1 MKRNSTKIDIE
12 IYLVF
17 IVLIG
22 VSVFNAI
29 YSTVVISRNQDAST
43 RIMTVDL
50 PSLQMLENVN
60 LLAVHSKMLSTNW
73 VYLPGAREDKDKLQ
87 KLHESEYPQLKG
99 ELLATMT
106 LWENNKEQDTL
117 ISLFKRFDELIVFE
131 KRIMKSLVRFDDY
144 EDPVKKF
151 GAEEILEAEILP
163 RSAAIITTLNKVITS
178 RRMQVDGSH
187 NTMTKASRNLMWS
200 VLGIAIMII
209 IVVLLAG
216 FYLSN
221 SIIVPVMK
229 LKNYIKLIGKG
240 EIPEIDVVVRDNA
253 VGQMTEA
260 VKTLVGSVE
269 RTAQFANNIG
279 DGDFESEFQ
288 PLGKK
293 DKLGNALIQMR
304 DSLKKADQENRLR
317 NWEATGIAEINQVL
331 RENTDGIEKLSGG
344 LLKTLTEYIH
354 ASCGGF
360 YLFEENTITKQRR
373 IRLIAGYA
381 LPAIHKTSL
390 EIGEGFVGQAIRN
403 EGIIHIKDVRQ
414 ENFKVESGLGGF
426 VTSQLLVVP
435 VMHQGTVYGAIEFSS
450 FSAFESYEI
459 SFMSRIGEI
468 IGSVMASSITNSLTK
483 NLLEETQLQAVQLK
497 TQEEKLR
504 KTNDELSSQGELLRA
519 SKEEL
524 KSRNEDLK
532 IKAELLQSQ
541 NERLEDATA
550 ALEIKAEELEQSSK
564 YKSEFLANMSHELRT
579 PLNSVLI
586 LAKLLSENKNKSLTE
601 KEMEYAKVIH
611 KSGNDLLS
619 LINDILDLSKIEAG
633 KVELEVGKANI
644 RQIKYNMLDLFSP
657 IAGERKIELQTELHS
672 DLPEEFLT
680 DQFKLE
686 QVLKNLLS
694 NALKFTS
701 AEGTVTLRMKQAD
714 RKTEFNSKSL
724 LEAANVIEFSVSDTG
739 IGIPQEKQND
749 IFEAFQQA
757 DGSTSRKY
765 GGTGLGL
772 SISKMIVGLLGG
784 EMKLKSESGKG
795 STFYLFLPLTP
806 ANAEVPGKETTVI
819 ETEKESRKVTQS
831 QIPLLLTKPLF
842 SVHDDRDNLRPDDR
856 ILLIVDDDENFAKA
870 LVNFSHEHNFKT
882 IVTNQ
887 GDIALNYASIYHPA
901 AILME
906 MQLPVMDGWTV
917 LKKLKENATLSNI
930 PVHVMSVLDKGSLG
944 IKLGALT
951 YLRKP
956 PDKRD
961 IENVFLDIEKTL
973 SGTVKNLLIAQIDGG
988 NSGLVLDVISKSV
1001 NCKYRDVENIDK
1013 AKNILNSREHFDG
1026 IIVSLAFKK
1035 GWNDVVDLVSWMRNL
1050 STNSLTPLF
1059 ITHQIPL
1066 SMEQKVFLGDFENVF
1081 TVDYAK
1087 DKIAG
1092 ALKILWNNSIE
1103 TDMFDKN
1110 VEIHEADSFLKGKT
1124 VLITD
1129 DDMRNIYCISTILE
1143 EKEMNVIIANNGREA
1158 LDKLEENPNI
1168 EIVLMD
1174 IMMPV
1179 MDGYEAIQ
1187 KIRSEKKWEKLPVI
1201 ALSANALVGTRE
1213 KCLELGANGYL
1224 SKPVNSEQLINTIE
1238 VWLSA

>member
-1 MKRNSTKIDIE
+1 MKGNSTKIDIE

-43 RIMTVDL
+43 KIMTVDL

-60 LLAVHSKMLSTNW
+60 LLAVQSKMLSTNW
-73 VYLPGAREDKDKLQ
+73 VYLPGAREDKNKLQ

-99 ELLATMT
+99 DLLATMT

-117 ISLFKRFDELIVFE
+117 ISLFKKFDGLIVFE
-131 KRIMKSLVRFDDY
+131 KQIMKTLVRFDDY
-144 EDPVKKF
+144 EDPIKKF
-151 GAEEILEAEILP
+151 GAEEILETEILP
-163 RSAAIITTLNKVITS
+163 RSAEIITTLNKIIMS
-178 RRMQVDGSH
+178 RKMQADASH
-187 NTMTKASRNLMWS
+187 NKMTKASRNLMWS

-229 LKNYIKLIGKG
+229 LKNYIRLIGKG
-240 EIPEIDVVVRDNA
+240 EIPEIDVIVKDNA

-260 VKTLVGSVE
+260 VKSLVGSVE
-269 RTAQFANNIG
+269 RTAQFANKIG
-279 DGDFESEFQ
+279 DGNFESEFQ
-288 PLGKK
+288 PLSKK

-304 DSLKKADQENRLR
+304 DSLKKADQENKLR
-317 NWEATGIAEINQVL
+317 NWEASGIAEINQVL

-403 EGIIHIKDVRQ
+403 ESIIHIRDVQQ
-414 ENFKVESGLGGF
+414 ENFKIESGLGGF

-435 VMHQGTVYGAIEFSS
+435 IIHQGTVYGAIEFSS
-450 FSAFESYEI
+450 FGAFQSFEI
-459 SFMSRIGEI
+459 AFMQRIGEI

-504 KTNDELSSQGELLRA
+504 KTNEELSSQGELLRA

-541 NERLEDATA
+541 NERLEEATT
-550 ALEIKAEELEQSSK
+550 ALEIKADELEQSNK

-586 LAKLLSENKNKSLTE
+586 LAKLLSENKNKSLSE

-633 KVELEVGKANI
+633 KVELEIGKANI
-644 RQIKYNMLDLFSP
+644 RQIKNNMLDLFSP
-657 IAGERKIELQTELHS
+657 IAGDRKIELQTELHS
-672 DLPEEFLT
+672 DLPQEFLT

-701 AEGTVTLRMKQAD
+701 AEGTVTLKMKQAD
-714 RKTEFNSKSL
+714 RTMVFNSQSL
-724 LEAANVIEFSVSDTG
+724 IEAANVIEFSVSDTG
-739 IGIPQEKQND
+739 IGIAPEKQND

-784 EMKLKSESGKG
+784 EMKLKSEAGKG
-795 STFYLFLPLTP
+795 STFYLFLPLISADTINPVNETAIIEVETVTNNAAQEQAPSIP
-806 ANAEVPGKETTVI
+806 ASSV
-819 ETEKESRKVTQS
+819 
-831 QIPLLLTKPLF
+831 F
-842 SVHDDRDNLRPDDR
+842 SVSDDRDNLQPDDK
-856 ILLIVDDDENFAKA
+856 ILLIVDDDVNFATA
-870 LVNFSHEHNFKT
+870 LVNFSHDHNFKT

-887 GDIALNYASIYHPA
+887 GDIALGYAALYHPT

-930 PVHVMSVLDKGSLG
+930 PVHIMSELDKGSLG

-961 IENVFLDIEKTL
+961 IENVFLDIEKTM
-973 SGTVKNLLIAQIDGG
+973 SGTLKNLLLTGTAGSYD
-988 NSGLVLDVISKSV
+988 GLVSEVISKSF
-1001 NCKYRDVENIDK
+1001 NSKFREVENIDQ
-1013 AKNILNSREHFDG
+1013 AKIILDSREHFDG
-1026 IIVSLAFKK
+1026 IIVTLIDKS
-1035 GWNDVVDLVSWMRNL
+1035 GWNEVADLISWMRNI
-1050 STNSLTPLF
+1050 STHSLTPLF
-1059 ITHQIPL
+1059 IVHRDPFSID
-1066 SMEQKVFLGDFENVF
+1066 QKIFLGDFENVF
-1081 TVDYAK
+1081 TTDYTI
-1087 DKIAG
+1087 DKIDET
-1092 ALKILWNNSIE
+1092 LKGLLNKSFE
-1103 TDMFDKN
+1103 T
-1110 VEIHEADSFLKGKT
+1110 EIVDNDSGIQEEDSLLKGKT

-1129 DDMRNIYCISTILE
+1129 DDMRNIYCISSILE

-1158 LDKLEENPNI
+1158 LTKLETNPQI

-1179 MDGYEAIQ
+1179 MDGYKAIQ
-1187 KIRSEKKWEKLPVI
+1187 KIRGEKKWEKLPVI
-1201 ALSANALVGTRE
+1201 ALTANALTGTRE
-1213 KCLELGANGYL
+1213 KCLELGANGYF
-1224 SKPVNSEQLINTIE
+1224 SKPVNSEHLINTLE
-1238 VWLSA
+1238 ALLSN

>member
-43 RIMTVDL
+43 KIMTVDL

-99 ELLATMT
+99 DLLATMT
-106 LWENNKEQDTL
+106 LWENNNEQDTL
-117 ISLFKRFDELIVFE
+117 ISLFKSFDELIVFE

-144 EDPVKKF
+144 EDPIKKF

-163 RSAAIITTLNKVITS
+163 RSAAIITTLNKIIVS
-178 RRMQVDGSH
+178 RRMQADASH
-187 NTMTKASRNLMWS
+187 NKMTIASRNLMWS

-209 IVVLLAG
+209 VVVLLAG

-269 RTAQFANNIG
+269 RTAQFANKIG

-288 PLGKK
+288 PLSKK

-304 DSLKKADQENRLR
+304 DSLKKADQENKLR
-317 NWEATGIAEINQVL
+317 NWEASGIAEINQVL

-360 YLFEENTITKQRR
+360 YLFEEYTITRQRR

-403 EGIIHIKDVRQ
+403 ENIIHIKDVQQ

-450 FSAFESYEI
+450 FIAFEQYEI

-504 KTNDELSSQGELLRA
+504 KTNEELSSQGELLRA

-541 NERLEDATA
+541 NERLEEATT
-550 ALEIKAEELEQSSK
+550 ALEIKAEELEQSNK

-601 KEMEYAKVIH
+601 KEIEYAKVIH

-633 KVELEVGKANI
+633 KVELEVGKASI
-644 RQIKYNMLDLFSP
+644 RQIKDNMLDLFSP

-672 DLPEEFLT
+672 DLPEYFLT

-724 LEAANVIEFSVSDTG
+724 IDAANVIEFSVSDTG
-739 IGIPQEKQND
+739 IGIPPEKQND

-772 SISKMIVGLLGG
+772 SISKMLVGLLGG

-806 ANAEVPGKETTVI
+806 AGTDI
-819 ETEKESRKVTQS
+819 HEKESDVIEAEKDKENTSQS
-831 QIPLLLTKPLF
+831 EAQLIPAPVF
-842 SVHDDRDNLRPDDR
+842 SVNDDRDNLKPDDR
-856 ILLIVDDDENFAKA
+856 ILLIVDDDANFATA
-870 LVNFSHEHNFKT
+870 LVNFSHDHNFKA

-887 GDIALNYASIYHPA
+887 GDIALNYASVYHPS

-917 LKKLKENATLSNI
+917 LKKLKDDSTLSCI
-930 PVHVMSVLDKGSLG
+930 PVHVMSALDKGSLG

-956 PDKRD
+956 IDKRD
-961 IENVFLDIEKTL
+961 IENVFLDIEKTIT
-973 SGTVKNLLIAQIDGG
+973 GTVKNLLIVQSDG
-988 NSGLVLDVISKSV
+988 STAGLVTEVISRSV
-1001 NCKYRDVENIDK
+1001 NCKYREVENIEK
-1013 AKNILNSREHFDG
+1013 AKDILNSREHFDG
-1026 IIVSLAFKK
+1026 VIVSLADKTEWK
-1035 GWNDVVDLVSWMRNL
+1035 GVVDLVSWMSSNATQG
-1050 STNSLTPLF
+1050 SSPLF
-1059 ITHQIPL
+1059 IACKEPF
-1066 SMEQKVFLGDFENVF
+1066 SMEQKIFLGDFENVF
-1081 TVDYAK
+1081 AIDYTK
-1087 DKIAG
+1087 DGIAD
-1092 ALKILWNNSIE
+1092 ALKSLWNKSIE
-1103 TDMFDKN
+1103 TDLVHDGADN
-1110 VEIHEADSFLKGKT
+1110 DEVESSLKGKT

-1129 DDMRNIYCISTILE
+1129 DDMRNIYCISAILE

-1158 LDKLEENPNI
+1158 LDKLETDPQI

-1179 MDGYEAIQ
+1179 MDGYEALQ

-1201 ALSANALVGTRE
+1201 ALTANALVGTRE

-1224 SKPVNSEQLINTIE
+1224 SKPVNAEQLINTLE
-1238 VWLSA
+1238 VWLSN